1 MPSTLHTMQ
10 AAAPAPSSA
19 APSTAAAFANALPAD
34 LAELALLDIKAVS
47 ALVGLKSSAIFGR
60 VRAGTFPE
68 PVRMGA
74 RCTRWPARRVR
85 EWLQAQIEAPQQ
97 ETAQQRQQARATK
110 ASSAAQ
116 AKRQAGA
123 QAAA

>member
-1 MPSTLHTMQ
+1 MSPQVNAKHQNAQPLMPAGDAYPAQ
-10 AAAPAPSSA
+10 AVNRSSSA
-19 APSTAAAFANALPAD
+19 IPAD

-60 VRAGTFPE
+60 VRAGTFPA
-68 PVRMGA
+68 PVRIGA
-74 RCTRWPARRVR
+74 KCTRWTAGSIKA
-85 EWLQAQIEAPQQ
+85 WLLEQIAGN
-97 ETAQQRQQARATK
+97 
-110 ASSAAQ
+110 ASSAGQ